1 MSSKLQSKLKPT
13 QEQLNVVETFKTTQ
27 LLKVN
32 AVAGSGKTSTLL
44 LLADEFKQPSLLLAF
59 NKAIADEASRRF
71 PAHVQ
76 CRTMNS
82 VAYAEFGRK
91 LQHKLNLNKNPKLNT
106 VRSIKNTVD
115 WFKLEEYDL
124 AVPAISARVIANLS
138 REAVERFCHSS
149 RLSISESD
157 LYKKDFTEL
166 QKNHTFDTEHLKRV
180 IINLAKIIWKERTNP
195 ISQSFCTHDTYVK
208 LWSLSNPKLD
218 YDILYVDESQDI
230 NPCVLSVLEKQTC
243 KVVYVGD
250 QYQSIYGFRG
260 AINAMKNIQ
269 APTLSLSQSWRY
281 GEEIADVAECILN
294 KDNVTVIGNPNVQS
308 VLCGIAQDENYT
320 MIFRTNAELLN
331 QAEQLIDRGISVAIE
346 INVKDFIRQ
355 VHSVIELKKG
365 GKPFHDNIARFGS
378 FAELLE
384 YAKESV
390 ETQRLLNTAMR
401 TDVQVFL
408 DKLESNNQCL
418 NPSVILTTAHKSKGL
433 EFDNVVIANDFKF
446 GEDELLSMPEQE
458 LNLLYVAC
466 TRAKKKLQLPDVL
479 KQYYDNYKG
488 V

>member
-1 MSSKLQSKLKPT
+1 MSSKLQSKFNPT
-13 QEQLNVVETFKTTQ
+13 QEQLCIVETFKSTQ
-27 LLKVN
+27 VLKVN

-59 NKAIADEASRRF
+59 NKAIADEASKRF

-82 VAYAEFGRK
+82 VAYAEFGRA

-106 VRSIKNTVD
+106 MRSIKNTID
-115 WFKLEEYDL
+115 WFKLQDYDM
-124 AVPAISARVIANLS
+124 ATPAISARVIANLS

-166 QKNHTFDTEHLKRV
+166 QKNHEFSSEHLKRAV
-180 IINLAKIIWKERTNP
+180 VNLAKLIWRERINP
-195 ISQSFCTHDTYVK
+195 ISCSFCTHDTYVK
-208 LWSLSNPKLD
+208 LWSLSNPELN
-218 YDILYVDESQDI
+218 YDILYIDESQDI

-281 GEEIADVAECILN
+281 GEAIAGVAECILS
-294 KDNVTVIGNPNVQS
+294 KDSVTVKGNPCIKS
-308 VLCGIAQDENYT
+308 ILCDVPQEEHYT

-331 QAEQLIDRGISVAIE
+331 QAEQLIDSGVSVQIE

-355 VHSVIELKKG
+355 VNSVIELKKG
-365 GKPFHDNIARFGS
+365 SKPFHDNIARFGS
-378 FAELLE
+378 FPELLE

-390 ETQRLLNTAMR
+390 EIQRLLNTAMR
-401 TDVQVFL
+401 ADVQEFL
-408 DKLESNNQCL
+408 SKLESNNLCS

-433 EFDNVVIANDFKF
+433 EFDNVVVANDFKF
-446 GEDELLSMPEQE
+446 GENDLLSMPEQE

-466 TRAKKKLQLPDVL
+466 TRAKKKLQLPCVL
-479 KQYYDNYKG
+479 KMYYDRNKG

>member
-1 MSSKLQSKLKPT
+1 MSSKLQPT
-13 QEQLNVVETFKTTQ
+13 QEQLSIVEAFKTTQ
-27 LLKVN
+27 VLKVN

-59 NKAIADEASRRF
+59 NKAIADEASKRF
-71 PAHVQ
+71 PQHVQ

-82 VAYAEFGRK
+82 VAYAEFGRA

-106 VRSIKNTVD
+106 MRSIKNTVD
-115 WFKLEEYDL
+115 WFKLQDYDL
-124 AVPAISARVIANLS
+124 AVPAISARVIASLS

-149 RLSISESD
+149 RLSISEND
-157 LYKKDFTEL
+157 LYTRDFTEL
-166 QKNHTFDTEHLKRV
+166 QKNHEFSTEHIKRV
-180 IINLAKIIWKERTNP
+180 VVNLAKLIWRERINP

-208 LWSLSNPKLD
+208 LWSLSNPELD

-281 GEEIADVAECILN
+281 GKEIADVAECILS
-294 KDNVTVIGNPNVQS
+294 KDSVTVIGNPSIES
-308 VLCGIAQDENYT
+308 VVREIPQDENYT

-331 QAEQLIDRGISVAIE
+331 QAEQLIDKGTSVSIE
-346 INVKDFIRQ
+346 INVKDFVRQ

-378 FAELLE
+378 FSELLE

-390 ETQRLLNTAMR
+390 EIQRLLNTAMR
-401 TDVQVFL
+401 NDVHEFL
-408 DKLESNNQCL
+408 NKLEMNNQCL
-418 NPSVILTTAHKSKGL
+418 DYSVILTTAHKSKGL
-433 EFDNVVIANDFKF
+433 EFDNVVIAGDFKF
-446 GEDELLSMPEQE
+446 GKDDLLSMPEQE

-466 TRAKKKLQLPDVL
+466 TRAKKKLQLPCAL
-479 KQYYDNYKG
+479 QQYYDNYKG
-488 V
+488 YNVR